1 MVAASQAEAYFLGQI
16 LSGGGGGDVE
26 EFVVNKM

>member
-16 LSGGGGGDVE
+16 LPGGGGGGDVE
-26 EFVVNKM
+26 KSVVKI